1 MAFEGLSEKL
11 SGAFKRLKNKGKL
24 NESDVKEAMR
34 EVRLA
39 LLEAD
44 VNYKVA
50 KEFTN
55 KVTERAI
62 GSDVMESLTPAQMV
76 VKIVNEELTEL
87 MGSETARLEFS
98 SHPPTVIMM
107 CGLQGSGKTTHSGK
121 LALMLKKQNH
131 RPLLVACDVYRPA
144 AIEQLKVVGEKAGVS
159 VFEMGQSNPVKI
171 AKEAVKH
178 AKDYG
183 NDVVILDT
191 AGRLHID
198 EELMDKLKN
207 LKAEVNPKEILLVI
221 DSMTGQDA
229 VNVAKSFNELLKISG
244 VIITKLDG
252 DTRGGAALSVKQV
265 TGTPIKFAGIGEKL
279 EDLEQFHPDRM
290 ASRILGMGD
299 VLTLIE
305 QAEEKLDEKKAEE
318 VAKKMLRNKM
328 DFNDLLAQFEQIK
341 KMGPLKGILSKIPG
355 VGNKLDDV
363 DINDRAL
370 DWTQAIILSMTPEER
385 EKPDLINPSRK
396 RRIASGSGRSVEEV
410 NRLLKQL
417 REMQKMMRQF
427 NGKGKK
433 KRAMRMPGMPGM
445 PGGGFPGF

>member
-11 SGAFKRLKNKGKL
+11 SGAFKRLRNKGKL
-24 NESDVKEAMR
+24 GEADVKEAMR

-87 MGSETARLEFS
+87 MGSETARIEFA

-121 LALMLKKQNH
+121 LAMMLKKQNH

-144 AIEQLKVVGEKAGVS
+144 AIEQLKVVGDKAGVK
-159 VFEMGQSNPVKI
+159 VFEMGQDKPVKI
-171 AKEAVKH
+171 AKEAIKH

-198 EELMDKLKN
+198 EELMNELKE
-207 LKAEVNPKEILLVI
+207 LKAEVNPQEILLVI

-229 VNVAKSFNELLKISG
+229 VNVAKSFNELLEVSG

-252 DTRGGAALSVKQV
+252 DTRGGAALSVKKV
-265 TGTPIKFAGIGEKL
+265 TGKPIKFAGTGEKL

-318 VAKKMLRNKM
+318 VAKKMMHNKM
-328 DFNDLLAQFEQIK
+328 DFNDLLDQFGQIK
-341 KMGPLKGILSKIPG
+341 KMGPIKGILSKIPG

-363 DINDRAL
+363 DIDDRAL
-370 DWTQAIILSMTPEER
+370 DWTEAIILSMTPAER
-385 EKPDLINPSRK
+385 AKPDLINPSRK
-396 RRIASGSGRSVEEV
+396 RRIAAGSGRSVEEV

-417 REMQKMMRQF
+417 KDMQKMMRQF
-427 NGKGKK
+427 GGKGKK
-433 KRAMRMPGMPGM
+433 KRAMRMPGMPG
-445 PGGGFPGF
+445 GGFPGF